1 MITYNPALTHRR
13 VPRFWCLW
21 ALRQVRPAIFPLPPY
36 HAPAHPLW
44 LSQGS
49 AASQFTDEIMNCDEL
64 HSVVLRQAILP
75 LSLQV
80 KGVGTTAAGN

>member
-1 MITYNPALTHRR
+1 
-13 VPRFWCLW
+13 
-21 ALRQVRPAIFPLPPY
+21 
-36 HAPAHPLW
+36 
-44 LSQGS
+44 
-49 AASQFTDEIMNCDEL
+49 MNCDEL